1 MARNEKKINR
11 IEKKALQNKFYPLKS
26 FLTIQKTGPNSGPKT
41 KGANTMTNQ
50 LLAHCDTRRVD
61 ENAVLAVPSPD
72 FTKSWRP
79 VSHGQ
84 VIQTLEAACQYH
96 GIAVRSREYSMSAN
110 GAKMFGVWELD
121 ITVDGTAFSLG
132 VRNSIDK
139 SFGIGITAGT
149 KVFVCDNLCFSG
161 DYIRFR
167 KHTAG
172 LDMDELTEIANEA
185 VTGAVVK
192 MERLYNWQ
200 DSLHNVFVPAP
211 ERKALVYDMV
221 IGGVFSGGKIPAY
234 LSALDDELAINH
246 GRALDGAHNL
256 YAMHGAATRLM
267 RDWSLIKVAKATTA
281 LNAVCDQ
288 YLIDRAA

>member
-1 MARNEKKINR
+1 
-11 IEKKALQNKFYPLKS
+11 
-26 FLTIQKTGPNSGPKT
+26 
-41 KGANTMTNQ
+41 MTNQ

-200 DSLHNVFVPAP
+200 DSLHNVFVPELRAQGAGLRYGCRRRFFRRQDP
-211 ERKALVYDMV
+211 GLFERARR
-221 IGGVFSGGKIPAY
+221 
-234 LSALDDELAINH
+234 
-246 GRALDGAHNL
+246 RARHQPWPRFGW
-256 YAMHGAATRLM
+256 RP
-267 RDWSLIKVAKATTA
+267 
-281 LNAVCDQ
+281 
-288 YLIDRAA
+288 